1 MNQVQRIPTN
11 KGALTT
17 LIVVFFFWGFI
28 AAGNGVFIPFCKH
41 KFNLDQFQSQLVD
54 FAFYVAYFIGA
65 LVLFIYSA
73 FGQKKDLVGFWG
85 YKKSI
90 VNGLLLSFIGS
101 IIMIW
106 AVTENSFYGMLC
118 GLFIVA
124 LGFSIQQ
131 TAAQP
136 FSIALGDPATGNGRV
151 NFCGGMNSLGTTIGP
166 IIVGFALFG
175 KAALSDS
182 EIAKLSLDKVII
194 LYLGV
199 GLLFI
204 AAAALFYFSKKVPAG
219 INTEKTEPA
228 PKALWLLVI
237 MTILLIACFYP
248 IFASYNNLSVNN
260 NLFNYDSLLSNI
272 DALTLQIANSP
283 SLTTQLADLLNIK
296 LSFELYRLK
305 WTIAALLV
313 VVLLLLFAFYAA
325 KKNSQGWGALKYPQL
340 LLGMIA
346 ILVYVGVEVSI
357 QSNLG
362 ELLRQKPFGGYS
374 TSDIAPFISMY
385 WGGLMMGRWAGAIGA
400 FDFKKSTQQLLTIVL
415 PLVAFALVLGVNA
428 LANHN
433 IEPLLWYI
441 LCVFVQIGAF
451 LYCRNRP
458 ATTLLVF
465 GLLGIIAMICGV
477 LNVGL
482 VSVYC
487 FLAGGLCCSIMW
499 PAIFSLSI
507 AGLGKYTTQ
516 GSAFLIMMILGG
528 GIIPPI
534 QGKLS
539 DYLQNLHQDVEGYG
553 IHHSYWIPVIC
564 FAYLFLFA
572 YLVRKA
578 LKKQGI
584 DFENVESAGGH

>member
-1 MNQVQRIPTN
+1 MNPNQRIPTN

-28 AAGNGVFIPFCKH
+28 AAGNGVFIPFCKF
-41 KFNLDQFQSQLVD
+41 KFHLDQFQSQLVY
-54 FAFYVAYFIGA
+54 FAFYMAYFIGA
-65 LVLFIYSA
+65 LALFIYSA

-101 IIMIW
+101 IVMIW
-106 AVTENSFYGMLC
+106 AVTQNSFYGVLC

-136 FSIALGDPATGNGRV
+136 FAIALGDPATGTSRI
-151 NFCGGMNSLGTTIGP
+151 NFCGGMNSLGSTIGP
-166 IIVGFALFG
+166 VVVGFALFG
-175 KAALSDS
+175 KAAIEDN
-182 EIAKLSLDKVII
+182 EIDGLDLNKVII
-194 LYLGV
+194 VYSGV

-204 AAAALFYFSKKVPAG
+204 ASAALFYFSKKVPAG
-219 INTEKTEPA
+219 INNEKTEPA
-228 PKALWLLVI
+228 SKALWLLI
-237 MTILLIACFYP
+237 LMTILLITCFYP
-248 IFASYNNLSVNN
+248 VISSYTNLSING
-260 NLFNYDSLLSNI
+260 NLFEYDELMNKIDTLTKQMSNAPSMAGLSS
-272 DALTLQIANSP
+272 DLS
-283 SLTTQLADLLNIK
+283 DLLNIK

-305 WTIAALLV
+305 WTIAGLFVVIGLV
-313 VVLLLLFAFYAA
+313 LFAYFAA
-325 KKNSQGWGALKYPQL
+325 KKNTQGWGAMKFPQL

-357 QSNLG
+357 PSNLG
-362 ELLRQKPFGGYS
+362 ELLSKESFGGYS
-374 TSDIAPFISMY
+374 TSGIAPFISMY
-385 WGGLMMGRWAGAIGA
+385 WGGLMMGLWAGAIGA
-400 FDFKKSTQQLLTIVL
+400 FDFKRSSQQLLTIIL
-415 PLVAFALVLGVNA
+415 PLLAFALVLGVNA
-428 LANHN
+428 LAAYN
-433 IEPLLWYI
+433 IQPLLWFI

-451 LYCRNRP
+451 LFCRNRP
-458 ATTLLVF
+458 ATTLLIF
-465 GLLGIIAMICGV
+465 GLLGMVAMLG
-477 LNVGL
+477 GL
-482 VSVYC
+482 FNGGMVAVYC

-499 PAIFSLSI
+499 PAIFSLSV

-539 DYLQNLHQDVEGYG
+539 DYLQNSHQSIDGYG
-553 IHHSYWIPVIC
+553 IHHSYWVPFIC
-564 FAYLFLFA
+564 YSYLFLFA

-584 DFENVESAGGH
+584 DFEKLES